1 MTKTIDKFISEIKSE
16 PLSPEEELRLFTIY
30 QNRQQ
35 GWQEAKDTIINSC
48 LLYVVKCANS
58 YQPNQ
63 NKIEDLIS
71 EGVLGLL
78 DAFEKFE
85 LNNRARFLTFATFS
99 IRGKMLR
106 YLSRSCFNPAFSVP
120 PEIAKMASNIKKY
133 IEEWEEKH
141 KQTPSK
147 NQIKI
152 HFGIDDN
159 ILSHT
164 YALIRA
170 KSFSLDYGFND
181 DSNKP
186 IEIEDANIVDASLD
200 FQRKESRTILEEII
214 SNLPLKQKLV
224 ITKRFGLDNTER
236 KDLASIGEEL
246 ALTKQRVAQIEIEAL
261 KTIKREIKK
270 SEISLECLQ

>member
-30 QNRQQ
+30 QNRKQ

-63 NKIEDLIS
+63 NKVEDLIS

-85 LNNRARFLTFATFS
+85 LNNGARFLTFATFS

-106 YLSRSCFNPAFSVP
+106 YLSRSCFNSAFSVP
-120 PEIAKMASNIKKY
+120 PEVAKMASNVKNY
-133 IEEWEEKH
+133 IEEWEDKH
-141 KQTPSK
+141 KQTPSI
-147 NQIKI
+147 NQIRI
-152 HFGIDDN
+152 HFSIDDQM
-159 ILSHT
+159 LSYT
-164 YALIRA
+164 FALIKA
-170 KSFSLDYGFND
+170 KCFSLDYGFDNE
-181 DSNKP
+181 SESP
-186 IEIEDANIVDASLD
+186 IEIEDSNCANASLEL
-200 FQRKESRTILEEII
+200 QRKESRTILEEIV

-224 ITKRFGLDNTER
+224 ITKRFGLNNTER

-270 SEISLECLQ
+270 SEIPLECLQ